1 MKHQPDLRDILR
13 AGFEAERK
21 QRDTQAEQQSL
32 PHVPPDLPV
41 ARHGHQP
48 ANATQ

>member
-1 MKHQPDLRDILR
+1 MKHEADLSDVLR
-13 AGFEAERK
+13 AGFDAKRE
-21 QRDTQAEQQSL
+21 QRDTQAAQQSL

-41 ARHGHQP
+41 VRHGHQP